1 MTLTT
6 EEVIQKEKLLSGF
19 IPFVQIA
26 IELEQLPW
34 DSQIAFFCS
43 CAERILPTYMLVN
56 GQDGWGD
63 ISILRSVT
71 DDLWQIVGKT
81 LSSENEIEALSNKV
95 DQIFIEDEEDEGDGY
110 IRDCFYYAWGE
121 DVPEY
126 LKLVLNYIASHDIDV
141 YCSIF
146 THIVYIVHEYYGMYF
161 PNIDSEWELKKNK
174 EERNQIILNSQL
186 LQTEIAKELADLEL
200 LKNTPELT
208 AKILS
213 TFRANACPNSVSIL
227 GSLDEV
233 RANLE

>member
-26 IELEQLPW
+26 IELEQLPL
-34 DSQIAFFCS
+34 DRQIAFFCS

-71 DDLWQIVGKT
+71 DDLWQIAGGT
-81 LSSENEIEALSNKV
+81 LSPENEIEALSNKV
-95 DQIFIEDEEDEGDGY
+95 DEIFIEDEEDEGDGY
-110 IRDCFYYAWGE
+110 IRDCFYYYWGE
-121 DVPEY
+121 RVPKY
-126 LKLVLNYIASHDIDV
+126 MKLLLNYIVSHEIDV
-141 YCSIF
+141 YYSIF
-146 THIVYIVHEYYGMYF
+146 KEIIYLIYEYYDMHFYNTD
-161 PNIDSEWELKKNK
+161 PEWEFHRTNAEKDLIVV
-174 EERNQIILNSQL
+174 RTIL

-208 AKILS
+208 AEILS
-213 TFRANACPNSVSIL
+213 TFRANACPNGVGIL
-227 GSLDEV
+227 GSIDEV